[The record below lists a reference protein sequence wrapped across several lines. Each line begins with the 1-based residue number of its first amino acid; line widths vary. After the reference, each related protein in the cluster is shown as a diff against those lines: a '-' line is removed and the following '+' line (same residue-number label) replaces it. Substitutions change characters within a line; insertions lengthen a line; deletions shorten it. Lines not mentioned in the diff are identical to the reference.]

1 MSDLAYFEYTTVI
14 PPEGSQREGTP
25 AHYLVEVLISDPVTH
40 EERGPAELK
49 RIANDFLALL
59 LNRGVNPIPGLN
71 AISESEAQKLRKIG
85 SAGTHYDG
93 AVSLVV

>member
-14 PPEGSQREGTP
+14 PPEGSQGEGTP

-49 RIANDFLALL
+49 RIANDFLALV
-59 LNRGVNPIPGLN
+59 LNRGVNPNTRTKRDQRI
-71 AISESEAQKLRKIG
+71 R
-85 SAGTHYDG
+85 G
-93 AVSLVV
+93 AKTKEDRFSRNTL